1 MEYIPLTTRQAAGYL
16 ILALWVGLAAF
27 LGAIVLLSPVAH
39 AATASTLPAGP
50 SWQMLRPALPLV
62 AAAVVA
68 LVSQACAS
76 LARDPATGELPPS
89 ALAMVELVRAL
100 LVLVAAAVPELAGLG
115 QGDTASVIAQGVV
128 IWLVSHGYVS
138 GGRAAAGVARMAR
151 RG

>member
-1 MEYIPLTTRQAAGYL
+1 MEHAPLTRGQAAGYL
-16 ILALWVGLAAF
+16 AFAIWAGLAAY
-27 LGAIVLLSPVAH
+27 LGAIVLLSPAAH
-39 AATASTLPAGP
+39 AATASPLPTGP
-50 SWQMLRPALPLV
+50 SWQLLRPALPLV
-62 AAAVVA
+62 AAALVA
-68 LVSQACAS
+68 LVSQACAA

-115 QGDTASVIAQGVV
+115 QGDTAAIIAHGVV
-128 IWLVSHGYVS
+128 VWLVSHGYVS